1 MSAQTDDLKLIEALP
16 ELRQHGIATTY
27 HRLWAA
33 VVEGRIPAVRVGK
46 RWKIRRSDLSH
57 AATAL
62 GPHPAP
68 TAA

>member
-1 MSAQTDDLKLIEALP
+1 MSAQTDDLELTQALP
-16 ELRQHGIATTY
+16 ELRQQHGVAATY
-27 HRLWAA
+27 HRLWVA

-46 RWKIRRSDLSH
+46 RWKIRRSDLPR

-68 TAA
+68 AG